1 MEHNTHRRRKIN
13 TIGDIIALRKD
24 SLTLFRH
31 IIKPE
36 LGTILDVTN
45 NKNTGLRSPNN
56 VNLQTLLDMH
66 TNILLKCSSITS

>member
-1 MEHNTHRRRKIN
+1 MEHKTHRLRKIN
-13 TIGDIIALRKD
+13 TIDDKTTLRND

-45 NKNTGLRSPNN
+45 NKNAGLRSPNN

-66 TNILLKCSSITS
+66 TNI